1 MSDLAIVAFVM
12 LGSVAATLAVLAWQE
27 HEEAK
32 RQRRRA
38 EEMTAWAD
46 EHLRL
51 QQVAQGEAER
61 WRARWRDACAGS
73 GKTRPAV
80 IFLREL
86 SGRGVLGLPVHRVN
100 GSEMEGR
107 RN

>member
-1 MSDLAIVAFVM
+1 MSDLAIVAFIM

-46 EHLRL
+46 GTKVVED
-51 QQVAQGEAER
+51 APYEAFQR
-61 WRARWRDACAGS
+61 SCMNITDAWKA
-73 GKTRPAV
+73 
-80 IFLREL
+80 
-86 SGRGVLGLPVHRVN
+86 
-100 GSEMEGR
+100 
-107 RN
+107 